1 MKTTKKITWTKTD
14 EAPMLASYSLL
25 PIIQAYTKGTEISL
39 EIRDISLAAR
49 ILSRFADHLNE
60 SQIVTDEL
68 SILAELTK
76 APEANIIKLP
86 NISASVPQLK
96 AAIDELRS
104 KGYNVPYYKEDPQCE
119 IEIDIKNR
127 YTKVLGSAVNP
138 VLREGNS
145 DRRVATA
152 VKNYI
157 KKFPH
162 SLGEWESDSK
172 SHISTMDSGDF
183 FSNEKSTTIRNSKT
197 VKIEFVSK
205 EGKISLLKDNIDL
218 EDGEVVDA
226 SFMSRKALRDFLIN
240 QIHDS
245 KKQGVLFSIHLKAT
259 MMKISDP
266 IIFGECVKVFYEPVI
281 KKHEETIKDLGINFN
296 NGIGELFEKME
307 LNKKIPTEKKD
318 EIKSD
323 IRSLYEKQPNLAMV
337 DSELGITNLHVPN
350 GVIIDAS
357 IPAAIRQSGKMYGN
371 DGNPHDTKFIIPDS
385 SYASLYSATIE
396 NCKIYGRLDPTK
408 MGTIQNVGLM
418 AKKAEE
424 YGSHS
429 TTFEAPADGF
439 IRIVEQ
445 NGEIIHEHEVSE
457 GDIWRMSSVKDLP
470 IKEWIKLALKR
481 ARITGWPTIF
491 WLDEKREHGQE
502 IIKKVKNYLK
512 EEDTTGL
519 DLSILSVYDAA
530 KLTIERARVGKNMIS
545 VTGNVLRDYNTDLY
559 PIIELGTSSKM
570 LSIVQLIKG
579 GGLFE
584 TGAGGSA
591 PKHVQQFLKEGHLR
605 WDSIG
610 EFLALVESLNHFAK
624 FTKNNKAEIFSK
636 TLNLAN
642 EKFLNNNKSPSRKV
656 YELDSR
662 GSHFYLA
669 MFWAESLAYQKE
681 DKKLQNRFLGLTK
694 ELREKEEI
702 ILNELNSAQGNS
714 IDLGGYYQPDEKK
727 LSKAMRPSPT
737 FNKTLADFCK

>member
-323 IRSLYEKQPNLAMV
+323 IRSLYEKRPNLAMV
-337 DSELGITNLHVPN
+337 DSELGVTNLHVPN
-350 GVIIDAS
+350 GFIIDAS

>member
-1 MKTTKKITWTKTD
+1 MKTTKKIIWTKTD

-281 KKHEETIKDLGINFN
+281 KKHEKTIKELEINFN

-323 IRSLYEKQPNLAMV
+323 IRSLYEKRPNLAMV